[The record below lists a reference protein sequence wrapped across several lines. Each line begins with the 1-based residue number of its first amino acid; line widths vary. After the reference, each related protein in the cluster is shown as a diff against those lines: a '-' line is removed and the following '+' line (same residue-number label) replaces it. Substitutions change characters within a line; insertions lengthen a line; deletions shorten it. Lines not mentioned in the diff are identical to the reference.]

1 MKRFRSNGL
10 ALAELLV
17 SMAVGLVV
25 TLFSA
30 TLMVMSNA
38 SYLAQDDIAAVED
51 AGRFALDAIGRSV
64 RQAAFRD
71 WGSLVDTAEAEPA
84 QVAGFDDRALSGT
97 TPALEKP
104 RGDAV
109 NGSDVLALR
118 YSGAPDG
125 GVLNCAGFAVLDST
139 RGWSIFYVAR
149 GSDGIGEL
157 RCKYR
162 GTSAWK
168 AEAIVRGV
176 DTMQVLYGIDT
187 DTPAD
192 GFPNTYETATQIDA
206 RDGALSLAGAT
217 AQARTRDLNRKT
229 HWKRVCGVR
238 VSLLLHGLT
247 PARLESLPQPF
258 HLFGRTYTASANR
271 DAGAVIDPAGL
282 AEPVRYR
289 ERRVFGA
296 TFLLRNSAS

>member
-1 MKRFRSNGL
+1 MKRGLSHGL
-10 ALAELLV
+10 ALVELLV

-38 SYLAQDDIAAVED
+38 SYLTQDDIAAVED

-64 RQAAFRD
+64 RQAAYRN
-71 WGSLVDTAEAEPA
+71 WGELVDSAETEPA
-84 QVAGFDDRALSGT
+84 HVAGFDDRTLSGT

-118 YSGAPDG
+118 YSGAADG

-139 RGWSIFYVAR
+139 RGWSIFYVAK
-149 GSDGIGEL
+149 GSDGVGEL

-162 GTSAWK
+162 GTNAWK

-192 GFPNTYETATQIDA
+192 GLPNTYETATQIDA
-206 RDGALSLAGAT
+206 RDGALALSGAS
-217 AQARTRDLNRKT
+217 AQARARDLNRKT

-238 VSLLLHGLT
+238 VSLLLHGLR
-247 PARLESLPQPF
+247 PAQRGAFQPPF
-258 HLFGRTYTASANR
+258 HMFGHAYTANG
-271 DAGAVIDPAGL
+271 DAGTVIDPAGL
-282 AEPVRYR
+282 AERVRYR

-296 TFLLRNSAS
+296 TFLLRNNAS

>member
-1 MKRFRSNGL
+1 MKRSLSHGL
-10 ALAELLV
+10 ALVELLV

-38 SYLAQDDIAAVED
+38 GYLAQDDIAAVED

-64 RQAAFRD
+64 RQAAYRD
-71 WGSLVDTAEAEPA
+71 YGALVDTAETEAA
-84 QVAGFDDRALSGT
+84 QLAGFDDRSLSGT

-104 RGDAV
+104 HDAV
-109 NGSDVLALR
+109 NGSDVLAVR
-118 YSGAPDG
+118 YSGAADG
-125 GVLNCAGFAVLDST
+125 AVLNCAGFAVLDNT

-162 GTSAWK
+162 GTNAWK
-168 AEAIVRGV
+168 AQAIVRGV

-192 GFPNTYETATQIDA
+192 GLPNTYETATQIDA
-206 RDGALSLAGAT
+206 RDGALALSGAT
-217 AQARTRDLNRKT
+217 ALARARDLNRKT

-238 VSLLLHGLT
+238 VSLLLHGLKS
-247 PARLESLPQPF
+247 ARLEEPRQPF
-258 HLFGRTYTASANR
+258 HLFGSGYSASQ
-271 DAGAVIDPAGL
+271 DTGAVIDPAGL
-282 AEPVRYR
+282 AETVRYR

>member
-1 MKRFRSNGL
+1 MTRRSHGL

-30 TLMVMSNA
+30 TLMAMSNA
-38 SYLAQDDIAAVED
+38 GYLAQDDIAAVED
-51 AGRFALDAIGRSV
+51 AGRFALDAVGRSV
-64 RQAAFRD
+64 RQAAYRD
-71 WGSLVDTAEAEPA
+71 WGTLVDTAETEPA
-84 QVAGFDDRALSGT
+84 QVAGFDDRTLSGT
-97 TPALEKP
+97 APALENP

-118 YSGAPDG
+118 YSGAADG
-125 GVLNCAGFAVLDST
+125 SVLNCAGFAVLDST
-139 RGWSIFYVAR
+139 RGWSIFYVAK

-162 GTSAWK
+162 GTNAWK

-176 DTMQVLYGIDT
+176 DSMQVLYGIDT

-192 GFPNTYETATQIDA
+192 GLPDTYETATQIEA
-206 RDGALSLAGAT
+206 RDGALVLSGAT
-217 AQARTRDLNRKT
+217 AQARARDLNRKT

-238 VSLLLHGLT
+238 VSLLLHGLKS
-247 PARLESLPQPF
+247 ARLEEPRPPF
-258 HLFGRTYTASANR
+258 QLFGSAYSANQ